1 MTLTQIPEGWTT
13 RQTRFLWAA
22 VNPGG
27 KEVLFGLN
35 DEAVRKAIYCL
46 PEYGGV
52 AYAHTV
58 SAHVDL

>member
-22 VNPGG
+22 VNPEG

-52 AYAHTV
+52 AYTHTI